1 MATLKSN
8 HQFTVT
14 VTRDGNT
21 WIASNDELGLTTEAR
36 TYEEL
41 IERVSLIAP
50 ELCVE
55 NNLCNGEDLR
65 IEYVHEENYGNARIA
80 L

>member
-1 MATLKSN
+1 MATLKSTR
-8 HQFTVT
+8 QFTVT
-14 VTRDGNT
+14 VTRDANI

-41 IERVSLIAP
+41 IDRVSLIAP

-55 NNLCNGEDLR
+55 NNLCDGGDLR

>member
-14 VTRDGNT
+14 VTRDGGI

-36 TYEEL
+36 TYEDL

-55 NNLCNGEDLR
+55 NNLCSGDDLF
-65 IEYVHEENYGNARIA
+65 IEYVHEEHYGNERIA